1 MLFRSRREKHS
12 FNESLLFEWGCSR
25 WCSRRN
31 EQYKLVRK
39 SEVRKK
45 VRTIIDYLINSE
57 LVSKSV
63 VSKQVSKNILV
74 RTTVVRNE
82 VCKETGILND

>member
-1 MLFRSRREKHS
+1 M
-12 FNESLLFEWGCSR
+12 G
-25 WCSRRN
+25 CSRRN

-82 VCKETGILND
+82 GCKETGILND

>member
-1 MLFRSRREKHS
+1 M
-12 FNESLLFEWGCSR
+12 G
-25 WCSRRN
+25 CSRRN

-82 VCKETGILND
+82 VRKETGILND